1 MTIAVAQHINSL
13 PSQVYDKICGNNKDV
28 VGVYSQK
35 MKRALNTTDK
45 IKEKY
50 PDSNIAKQMLCLRD
64 VVCNQLNVKE
74 KSNEILNNLKNI
86 FSQFGI
92 SSGRNER

>member
-1 MTIAVAQHINSL
+1 M
-13 PSQVYDKICGNNKDV
+13 
-28 VGVYSQK
+28 YSQK

-86 FSQFGI
+86 FSQVGI
-92 SSGRNER
+92 NSSRNER